1 MKTNV
6 WDRRENESI
15 QAYEA
20 FCLYRDM
27 GADRSCVKV
36 GQKLGKSATIITR
49 WSFQHDWVARARAYD
64 MHLDKEAQKI
74 TEKRARDA
82 IVKMNERQI
91 DTGSR
96 LQELVRIKIK
106 VLEKLV
112 DEWKSSGEDPKTC
125 PLNGVL
131 DKDLIAYYKLGF
143 DTERTVRGEVTNLTG
158 VEENEPRARR
168 VTILMSDPGPPTDND
183 DTNTNEPQSEPRL
196 KDSPEDI

>member
-6 WDRRENESI
+6 WDRMPDESTK
-15 QAYEA
+15 AYEA
-20 FCLYRDM
+20 FCVYRDM
-27 GADRSCVKV
+27 GVDRSLVNVSQKV
-36 GQKLGKSATIITR
+36 TKSREYLAR
-49 WSFQHDWVARARAYD
+49 LSSKWDWVARARAYD

-168 VTILMSDPGPPTDND
+168 VTILMSDPDPEPTPEQEDLE
-183 DTNTNEPQSEPRL
+183 NTGKIKSN
-196 KDSPEDI
+196 